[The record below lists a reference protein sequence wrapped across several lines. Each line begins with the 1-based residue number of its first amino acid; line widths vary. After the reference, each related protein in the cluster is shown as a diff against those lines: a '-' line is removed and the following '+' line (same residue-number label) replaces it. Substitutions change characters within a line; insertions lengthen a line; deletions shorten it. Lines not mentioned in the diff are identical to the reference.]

1 MVDFVLYSAWVIIVV
16 GRGVVTV
23 ACRASHWCWST
34 SGAFGDCSDL
44 PCTSLIDLA
53 NFTARVCL
61 SCPVFV
67 LYCPALTYSALSS
80 LTVRSV
86 HLSVSLFSAWSLLL
100 FLLTAGMRRQLL
112 FSCLGLT
119 AVIEYP
125 NSLKR
130 PRTDTQDVCAQRVHV
145 GMQLHE

>member
-1 MVDFVLYSAWVIIVV
+1 MGHNSCWARCSYSGLSRVALVLVDVRRLWGLQRFAVHEPYRFGKLHREGLFVLSCLCPV
-16 GRGVVTV
+16 
-23 ACRASHWCWST
+23 
-34 SGAFGDCSDL
+34 
-44 PCTSLIDLA
+44 
-53 NFTARVCL
+53 L
-61 SCPVFV
+61 SCPD
-67 LYCPALTYSALSS
+67 LLS